1 MVTELLAKIAETFSL
16 VASLMNR
23 IFALSQMDVT
33 TRKFLYFSRQ
43 PSTGSNF
50 IEFELPIS
58 AVVIDTH
65 LICRGFTFAPRDI
78 GILNIS
84 ETDDIDT
91 KFIRVHLSDS
101 AMDKCYQARISYF
114 LDQGEAVNLTSD
126 GSINLVGIARGV
138 ASLRINGT
146 ATY

>member
-23 IFALSQMDVT
+23 ILALSQMNINE
-33 TRKFLYFSRQ
+33 RKFLYFNSVA
-43 PSTGSNF
+43 STGSNF

-78 GILNIS
+78 GILNMS
-84 ETDDIDT
+84 ETESVDT
-91 KFIRVHLSDS
+91 KLVRVHLSDS

-114 LDQGEAVNLTSD
+114 LDQGEAVNLTSS
-126 GSINLVGIARGV
+126 GSINLVGIARVV